1 MKLLNSAENVLDVLF
16 VWSSEK
22 AYELGLNEISRIT
35 GINKSTVY
43 KILQSLK
50 LRDLVEQNP
59 ENKKYKLGVGMIQ
72 LGNLVLK
79 NLELREV
86 AHPLLKQLA
95 HMCQN
100 TVTLGIRNDD
110 HLVFI
115 DRVDGRDNVRFYCEI
130 GKRVPFYG
138 GAAAKALFAHLEDTE
153 IEKIIKKDMEGKRF
167 TENTLGKKELLKEIK
182 TIRKDGFAI
191 SDEEVDIGVLAIG
204 VPIFNHEGKAI
215 AGMAVAGL
223 KQTFTPEVL
232 QINKKLIIEY
242 SNIIS
247 MKMGFNGTKYKY

>member
-1 MKLLNSAENVLDVLF
+1 MRLLNSAENVLDVLF
-16 VWSSEK
+16 VWHSEK

-50 LRDLVEQNP
+50 LRNLVEQNP
-59 ENKKYKLGVGMIQ
+59 ENKKYKLGVGTIQ
-72 LGNLVLK
+72 LGNFVLK

-115 DRVDGRDNVRFYCEI
+115 DRVDGRDNVRFFCEV
-130 GKRVPFYG
+130 GKRVPYYG
-138 GAAAKALFAHLEDTE
+138 GAAAKALFAHLEDSE
-153 IEKIIKKDMEGKRF
+153 IEKILDKDIENKKF
-167 TENTLGKKELLKEIK
+167 TENTLGKNEFLKEIE
-182 TIRKDGFAI
+182 TIRKKGFAI

-204 VPIFNHEGKAI
+204 VPIFNHEKKAI
-215 AGMAVAGL
+215 AGMALAGL
-223 KQTFTPEVL
+223 KQTFTPESL
-232 QINKKLIIEY
+232 QINKRLILEY

-247 MKMGFNGTKYKY
+247 MKMGFDGTKNIY